1 MAEYRRLAMKETLY
15 IETSVV
21 GYFTSQLTRDLIVA
35 AHQQITREWWKE
47 RLNRYSAFVSTLVLE
62 EISMANVDEAG
73 KRLEAVSD
81 FPLLKIIPEVA
92 ELANFY
98 FLKLNIPEKARADSY
113 HLALAA
119 WHGMD
124 YLVTWNCAHIAN
136 ARLKRILE
144 ENNIA
149 RGIKTPTICTP
160 EELMEV

>member
-1 MAEYRRLAMKETLY
+1 MKETLY

-21 GYFTSQLTRDLIVA
+21 GYFTSQPTRDLIVA

-47 RLNRYSAFVSTLVLE
+47 RLHRYSAFVSGLVLE
-62 EISMANVDEAG
+62 EISKGNVDEAE

-92 ELANFY
+92 ELANAY
-98 FLKLNIPEKARADSY
+98 FLNLTLPEKARADSY

-136 ARLKRILE
+136 ARLKRTLE
-144 ENNIA
+144 EINIE
-149 RGIKTPTICTP
+149 RGIRTPTICTP